1 MLKKILAV
9 MLVAVL
15 SFGIVFADTD
25 GPAEDSVPQTLA
37 EKFSYALGVLCLQNY
52 GVDNAMT
59 YLSYYQYYNFP
70 EIDEYFGFLGAYD
83 AMYDSL
89 LFSYDELNSF
99 LEEYPAE
106 YAARME
112 KVAAEN
118 LKEAEDFLA
127 ANKRNSGVVT
137 MPSGLQYKVLKKGTG
152 AKAKA
157 TDSVELDY
165 ELKLI
170 DGTVIDSSYERGEH
184 ATFPLDSVIDG
195 FKEGVMMM
203 PMGSHYIFYIHP
215 DLGYGDSQ
223 VGNMGPNSLLIFEVE
238 TYAIEKTE

>member
-1 MLKKILAV
+1 MLKKTLAV

-15 SFGIVFADTD
+15 SFGIVFAATGDT
-25 GPAEDSVPQTLA
+25 AETGNPETLA

-52 GVDNAMT
+52 GVDNAMN
-59 YLSYYQYYNFP
+59 YFSYYKYYNFP
-70 EIDEYFGFLGAYD
+70 EIDENFGFLGAYD

-89 LFSYDELNSF
+89 LFTYDELNSF

-112 KVAAEN
+112 KVSAEN
-118 LKEAEDFLA
+118 LKAAEDFLT
-127 ANKRNSGVVT
+127 ANRRNAGVIT
-137 MPSGLQYKVLKKGTG
+137 TPSGLQYKVLKKGTG

-165 ELKLI
+165 ELKLL

-184 ATFPLDSVIDG
+184 SVFPMDSVIEG
-195 FKEGVMMM
+195 FKEGVMLM
-203 PMGSHYIFYIHP
+203 PMGSHFIFYIP
-215 DLGYGDSQ
+215 PKLGYGDSQ